1 MLWIL
6 LIIIVAIL
14 ILKSI
19 LSEDEKKKS
28 PPSPPTDDV
37 YILGCC
43 GAVNC
48 GYWSPEFAKGSDGQ
62 IVMNAEKCY
71 CAYKKNGL
79 KNSVNAHLR
88 RNIRIYLFIV
98 PSEMIDGFFLAHNRR
113 VYTIENLIRR
123 KLYEVRST

>member
-1 MLWIL
+1 MFWIL

-43 GAVNC
+43 GTVNC

-71 CAYKKNGL
+71 CAYKKEWVKEFSQCPFAQEHPDL
-79 KNSVNAHLR
+79 
-88 RNIRIYLFIV
+88 
-98 PSEMIDGFFLAHNRR
+98 
-113 VYTIENLIRR
+113 LIH
-123 KLYEVRST
+123 STVWDD